1 MVTRLMIEP
10 HKKVKILRI
19 KENSAEELDDFVA
32 IEKRVR
38 ISVNG
43 RHLISLYCSPFMV
56 REFVAGVI
64 YNEGLISGGWC
75 ADRISIEYGDE
86 INVDVPADGTVVEGE
101 KTVTSGCAGGIS
113 FARPLPQEK
122 LSDDT
127 VFNISH
133 IRELYRE
140 FQKKSEGYKSTG
152 GVHSAA
158 LADNRHMLVFTEDIG
173 RHNAVDKVIGYA
185 LLENIRLQEK
195 IMLASGRLSSEI
207 VTKCARCGIPVLVSR
222 AAPTSLAVD
231 IADAAGITL
240 VGFVR
245 GDRMNI
251 YTGRQRIRLQV

>member
-1 MVTRLMIEP
+1 MIEP
-10 HKKVKILRI
+10 HEKIKILRI
-19 KENSAEELDDFVA
+19 TGSSAEELEDFVA

-43 RHLISLYCSPFMV
+43 KYLVSLYCSPTMI

-64 YNEGLISGGWC
+64 FNESLITGGWC

-86 INVDVPADGTVVEGE
+86 INADVPAEGEVSSGE

-113 FARPLPQEK
+113 FSRPLPQEK
-122 LSDDT
+122 LSDAT
-127 VFNISH
+127 VFDVEH
-133 IRELYRE
+133 IKDLYRE

-158 LADNRHMLVFTEDIG
+158 LADDRHMLVFTEDIG

-185 LLENIRLQEK
+185 LLENIPLSGK

-207 VTKCARCGIPVLVSR
+207 VSKCARSGIPVIVSR
-222 AAPTSLAVD
+222 AAPTSLAVK
-231 IADAAGITL
+231 IAYASGVTL

-245 GDRMNI
+245 GERMNV
-251 YTGRQRIRLQV
+251 YAGTQRVRLKV